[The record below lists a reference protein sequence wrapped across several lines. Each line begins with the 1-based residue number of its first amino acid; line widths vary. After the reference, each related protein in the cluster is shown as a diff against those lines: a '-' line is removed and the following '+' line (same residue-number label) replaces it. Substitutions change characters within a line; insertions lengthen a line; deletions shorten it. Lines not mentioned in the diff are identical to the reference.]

1 MTMWRRL
8 AMLVLLAGSTGV
20 LFADVAHA
28 HTDTDVVAVPAGSTA
43 TVTFRPQHGC
53 EGSPTITVAV
63 RAPVPGAVAEEVE
76 GWSASSTPEGDEF
89 TVLEWVGGVLP
100 ADEAGAF
107 PVEFVVPDAVGELL
121 VFPAVQGC
129 ENGGELPWIS
139 GDPAA
144 EFPAPRVLI
153 LAAGSEPAET
163 IDDVP
168 ADAPGRDQLTSIVD
182 VDNPSGTTT
191 VAPAET
197 TPPDTEPPATEPVV
211 TEPAQRS
218 GDHRNVGRDRHD
230 RSGNGRHRIDRNGT
244 DVRRRWRQRRRRV
257 GRAVDPRWPRAH
269 RDCRRRDRRRTPPL
283 TARHD
288 LARRPGLTRVL
299 IHPSSDAKEP
309 PARQGVPSI
318 ILVRE
323 GGLEPPRPFGHQH
336 LKLARLPFRHSRKWS
351 PER

>member
-8 AMLVLLAGSTGV
+8 AMLVLLAVSTGV

-89 TVLEWVGGVLP
+89 TVLEWGGGVLP

-191 VAPAET
+191 VAPPET
-197 TPPDTEPPATEPVV
+197 APVETAPVETEPQATDPASTAPESVPASTDGSVDTETSDTVTSDEATGATAPTSDADADSDDGGSATPWIIGGLVLLAAVSVAAIVAARRRSGPDTPA
-211 TEPAQRS
+211 S
-218 GDHRNVGRDRHD
+218 GET
-230 RSGNGRHRIDRNGT
+230 I
-244 DVRRRWRQRRRRV
+244 
-257 GRAVDPRWPRAH
+257 A
-269 RDCRRRDRRRTPPL
+269 
-283 TARHD
+283 
-288 LARRPGLTRVL
+288 
-299 IHPSSDAKEP
+299 
-309 PARQGVPSI
+309 
-318 ILVRE
+318 
-323 GGLEPPRPFGHQH
+323 
-336 LKLARLPFRHSRKWS
+336 
-351 PER
+351 PES

>member
-76 GWSASSTPEGDEF
+76 GWSASSTPEGDGF

-144 EFPAPRVLI
+144 EFPAPRVL
-153 LAAGSEPAET
+153 
-163 IDDVP
+163 D
-168 ADAPGRDQLTSIVD
+168 PGRRLRTGRNDRRRPSGCTGSRSVD
-182 VDNPSGTTT
+182 VDRRRRQPERDDDGRAGRDDHARNRAAGDRTGRDRT
-191 VAPAET
+191 
-197 TPPDTEPPATEPVV
+197 D
-211 TEPAQRS
+211 QRS

-230 RSGNGRHRIDRNGT
+230 RSGNGRHRIDRYGT

-257 GRAVDPRWPRAH
+257 GRAVDPRWPRWSSRSPSPRSSPHAAAH
-269 RDCRRRDRRRTPPL
+269 GPT
-283 TARHD
+283 
-288 LARRPGLTRVL
+288 RPRPATRP
-299 IHPSSDAKEP
+299 HPNPDE
-309 PARQGVPSI
+309 PSI
-318 ILVRE
+318 RALR
-323 GGLEPPRPFGHQH
+323 
-336 LKLARLPFRHSRKWS
+336 ARSDQIM
-351 PER
+351 